1 MRRQQQQ
8 RGLVEPPRPAKSMN
22 DLKPLQEARLLE
34 KAAKLTNFGSSLA
47 QVRPS
52 AFVSRSGYAGSKTNF
67 EHSFLSSGTF
77 FSRNVLNI
85 VNTRVTIVRSLH

>member
-34 KAAKLTNFGSSLA
+34 KAAKLTNFGSNLA
-47 QVRPS
+47 QVRNKLK
-52 AFVSRSGYAGSKTNF
+52 VVYLQRRIG
-67 EHSFLSSGTF
+67 
-77 FSRNVLNI
+77 
-85 VNTRVTIVRSLH
+85 